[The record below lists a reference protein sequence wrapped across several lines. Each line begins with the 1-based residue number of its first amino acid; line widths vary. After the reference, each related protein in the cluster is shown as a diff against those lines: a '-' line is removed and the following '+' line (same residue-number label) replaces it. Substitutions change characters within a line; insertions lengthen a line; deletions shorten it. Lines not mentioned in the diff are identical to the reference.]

1 LAAYGENKLAIDT
14 RPSSPEQPNQCS
26 VRGVGKLLSSASLIN
41 LYGGGMTSDA
51 GMGSRLPDYARPP
64 LVEVALG
71 VMFRPL
77 AALNFA
83 GLADLR
89 ARWSGDY
96 PVTQQ
101 QPPLLPSS
109 MVGQGTFPMVVEA
122 GAPPIRVW
130 LLNEAQDRLVQ
141 IQQDR
146 LVANWRATDGTGDY
160 PRYGTL
166 RRDFE
171 ARWDDFQQFL
181 LERVRGG
188 VRPLTVEVT
197 YINVIEPSS
206 AQPVAIADVLRTH
219 QPLSSHLGAPIQAN
233 AAYVFDLA
241 TVDGYPSQVT
251 LSAAPD
257 TSRSPSPLMVQIS
270 ANAAAAEGKELFDV
284 LDTAHEHVVRLF
296 DEVTTEPMHR
306 RWGRSG

>member
-1 LAAYGENKLAIDT
+1 M
-14 RPSSPEQPNQCS
+14 R
-26 VRGVGKLLSSASLIN
+26 KLLSPASLNN
-41 LYGGGMTSDA
+41 LYGGGVTSDEGTGA
-51 GMGSRLPDYARPP
+51 TLPDYARPP

-101 QPPLLPSS
+101 QPPLPPSS
-109 MVGQGTFPMVVEA
+109 TNGQGAFPMVVEV

-141 IQQDR
+141 VQQDR
-146 LVANWRATDGTGDY
+146 LVANWRATDGTGEY

-166 RRDFE
+166 RREFE

-181 LERVRGG
+181 VERVPGG

-197 YINVIEPSS
+197 YINVIEPS
-206 AQPVAIADVLRTH
+206 AAHPVAIADVLRAH
-219 QPLSSHLGAPIQAN
+219 QPLTSHLGPPTQAN
-233 AAYVFDLA
+233 AAYAFDLA
-241 TVDGYPSQVT
+241 AVDGYPSQLT
-251 LSAAPD
+251 LAAVPD
-257 TSRSPSPLMVQIS
+257 TSRSPSPVMVQIS

-284 LDTAHEHVVRLF
+284 MDTAHEHVVRLF
-296 DEVTTEPMHR
+296 DEVTTESMHR
-306 RWGRSG
+306 RWGRSR

>member
-1 LAAYGENKLAIDT
+1 
-14 RPSSPEQPNQCS
+14 
-26 VRGVGKLLSSASLIN
+26 
-41 LYGGGMTSDA
+41 MTSDA
-51 GMGSRLPDYARPP
+51 GPGTALPDYVQPP

-89 ARWSGDY
+89 TRWSDDY

-101 QPPLLPSS
+101 QPPLPPSS
-109 MVGQGTFPMVVEA
+109 IVGQGAFPMVVEV

-130 LLNEAQDRLVQ
+130 LLNESQDRLVQ
-141 IQQDR
+141 VQQDR
-146 LVANWRATDGTGDY
+146 LVANWRATDGAGGY
-160 PRYGTL
+160 PRYETL

-181 LERVRGG
+181 LERVPGG
-188 VRPLTVEVT
+188 ARPLTVEVT
-197 YINVIEPSS
+197 YINVIEPLS
-206 AQPVAIADVLRTH
+206 AQPVAISDVLRAH
-219 QPLSSHLGAPIQAN
+219 QPISSHLDAPVQSN
-233 AAYVFDLA
+233 VAYAFDLA
-241 TVDGYPSQVT
+241 AIDGYPSQVT

-257 TSRSPSPLMVQIS
+257 TSRSPSPLILQIS
-270 ANAAAAEGKELFDV
+270 ANAAAAEGKQLFEV

-296 DEVTTEPMHR
+296 DEVTTEPMR
-306 RWGRSG
+306 NRWGRSG